1 MILTQQSQVCKC
13 LLKSK
18 MEVYI
23 QYRKGRSDQRTGSRN
38 RKGRSTSS
46 EAAPEYFG
54 AKRRLSLKI
63 IGSLKYHVGYYAQII
78 FLANQ
83 GPVP

>member
-1 MILTQQSQVCKC
+1 MILMQRSKISKC

-23 QYRKGRSDQRTGSRN
+23 QYRKGGSDQRTGSRN
-38 RKGRSTSS
+38 RKGRNTSS

-63 IGSLKYHVGYYAQII
+63 SGSLKYNV
-78 FLANQ
+78 
-83 GPVP
+83 